1 MLMTLQTKSIIA
13 ASPEEV
19 WSRVTHP
26 DGINY
31 ELGPVLRMTVPKELQ
46 GKTVQDVALGQRIC
60 RSWFLLLG
68 LIPFEYDDIVI
79 AEREHGR
86 RFRETSSML
95 SIRAWEHER
104 TLQPVPRGTQVTD
117 RVTFELRP
125 PFSAIPGMSSLVANI
140 LSGLFRHRHRRLGRW
155 FASRSSGRPDAMSA
169 APTRAGPSL

>member
-1 MLMTLQTKSIIA
+1 MLVTLQTKSIIV
-13 ASPEEV
+13 ASQAEV

-31 ELGPVLRMTVPKELQ
+31 ELAPVMRMTVPKELR
-46 GKTVQDVALGQRIC
+46 GKTVRDVELGQHIC
-60 RSWFLLLG
+60 RSWFLLFG

-86 RFRETSSML
+86 RFKETSSML

-104 TLQPVPRGTQVTD
+104 TLQPVPRGTEITD
-117 RVTFELRP
+117 RVTFELRR

-140 LSGLFRHRHRRLGRW
+140 LSGLFRHRHRRLEHW
-155 FASRSSGRPDAMSA
+155 FASRSSGRPDTMSGK
-169 APTRAGPSL
+169 RGN

>member
-1 MLMTLQTKSIIA
+1 MLATLQTKSIIA

-60 RSWFLLLG
+60 RSWFLLFG